1 MNNKNNIKIIIST
14 LLLCYII
21 FLFNVYIFYKNECRQ
36 NNQDIQNNQDKQREH
51 FISMLE
57 LLSDTVGGKYDKRR
71 EYNNIKNKGIKEE
84 ETIIKKEV
92 RYIYIKKINSEKYAL
107 YNKDSDIYTTI
118 DINMNYNKLFIND
131 INNKKIGELT
141 KNIYNDY
148 FIECNIFPNKRI
160 IAQFMNN
167 YNDVKINIEGDD
179 KYFYIKAEKSD
190 DPYLNSDFN
199 IYLYALKIGIIK
211 KLKTQINKIIVYI
224 EYKKYLNV
232 FGTVFSMLDNIK

>member
-1 MNNKNNIKIIIST
+1 MNNKNNIKIIIIT

-21 FLFNVYIFYKNECRQ
+21 FAFNIYIFYKNECRQ
-36 NNQDIQNNQDKQREH
+36 YKQREH
-51 FISMLE
+51 FISILE

-71 EYNNIKNKGIKEE
+71 EYINVKNQDIKEE
-84 ETIIKKEV
+84 EKIIKKEV
-92 RYIYIKKINSEKYAL
+92 RYIYIKKKSNEIYSL
-107 YNKDSDIYTTI
+107 YNKDNDIYAII

-148 FIECNIFPNKRI
+148 FIECDIFPNKRI

-167 YNDVKINIEGDD
+167 YNDVKINIEGDN
-179 KYFYIKAEKSD
+179 KYFYIKAEKSNVQD
-190 DPYLNSDFN
+190 FNQDFIQDFN
-199 IYLYALKIGIIK
+199 IYLYALKIGKIK
-211 KLKTQINKIIVYI
+211 KLKPQIHKIIVYI